1 MPRVAEVRKSA
12 AAPSSER
19 QNERWDRM
27 LAAAAELGAHTA
39 YEQVQMQEIARV
51 ADVAL
56 GTLYRYFPSKA
67 RLFTAVFNARI
78 ARFVAE
84 EWPTGEGGGVQ
95 KVGERLAALTRRLVE
110 QPLLC
115 GSMVRATTVD
125 YCDPSEPHA
134 PMAEADIYR
143 ATLRTLG
150 VEDPGPELETAVR
163 MLVYGWWGVLVSCL
177 SGRTSPD
184 EARQQIELAARRLL
198 AGEAPGQETPAR

>member
-1 MPRVAEVRKSA
+1 MPRVAEVRKAA

-27 LAAAAELGAHTA
+27 LAAAAELGAGTA

-67 RLFTAVFNARI
+67 RLFTALFNDRV

-84 EWPTGEGGGVQ
+84 EWSTESGDGVG

-134 PMAEADIYR
+134 PMAEAHIYR

-150 VEDPGPELETAVR
+150 VEEPGPQLDTAVR
-163 MLVYGWWGVLVSCL
+163 MLVYSWWGVLVSCL
-177 SGRTSPD
+177 SGRTTPG
-184 EARQQIELAARRLL
+184 EGRQQITLAARRLL
-198 AGEAPGQETPAR
+198 AEEAPTG